1 MPDHIL
7 KALLK
12 KNAGEAVPKLT
23 RKLQGPLSPNK
34 GKYKPKPKKVKG
46 KLDPVQHEANS
57 VENVNTKGD
66 RNAGEL
72 NFKDD
77 EGRVSYMNKSGDRLQ
92 YSNLDTKK
100 GNNSKLS
107 SRRQRDG
114 DAQTRPDL
122 DQSKFYEGAKADTE
136 AQTRPDV
143 DQKDFYKGALA
154 DTEARHI
161 AGLDQYG
168 WLYDGLDNADQ
179 MAMTGLLEKNGV
191 FAGNNSF
198 NRADLSA
205 NVHNKLHRWMT
216 KNGMT
221 SRRRASI
228 KDLPFEDRMK
238 FVQEL
243 INETKATEK
252 EMFRLRQ
259 QELWGATEY
268 SIADFND
275 SFNGATKPGAI
286 DRSSSDKS

>member
-1 MPDHIL
+1 MPNHII
-7 KALLK
+7 KALVK

-23 RKLQGPLSPNK
+23 RKLQGPLLPNK
-34 GKYKPKPKKVKG
+34 GKYKAKPKKVKG

-57 VENVNTKGD
+57 VDYVNTKGD
-66 RNAGEL
+66 RKAGDL
-72 NFKDD
+72 NFKD
-77 EGRVSYMNKSGDRLQ
+77 EKGRVSYMNKSGDRLQ

-114 DAQTRPDL
+114 D
-122 DQSKFYEGAKADTE
+122 S
-136 AQTRPDV
+136 QTRPDV
-143 DQKDFYKGALA
+143 DQKDFYKGAQA
-154 DTEARHI
+154 DTEAHHI

-191 FAGNNSF
+191 FTGNNSF

-205 NVHNKLHRWMT
+205 NVHNKLHRWMSE
-216 KNGMT
+216 NGMT

-228 KDLPFEDRMK
+228 KDLSFEDRME

-243 INETKATEK
+243 INETKAAEK

-259 QELWGATEY
+259 QELWGAQEY
-268 SIADFND
+268 SIADFTD
-275 SFNGATKPGAI
+275 GFNGAFKPGAI
-286 DRSSSDKS
+286 DVSPSAKS